1 MPAARF
7 SKGNCWD
14 NAPSEAFFSSLKI
27 ELMDGKAFPTRQ
39 ATQAAI
45 FEYLEVFYNRQRL
58 HSSLGYRTPV
68 EYEAAVSGG
77 VPTGILAEERAM

>member
-1 MPAARF
+1 M
-7 SKGNCWD
+7 G
-14 NAPSEAFFSSLKI
+14 
-27 ELMDGKAFPTRQ
+27 GKAFPTRQ
-39 ATQAAI
+39 AAQAAI

-77 VPTGILAEERAM
+77 IPTGILAEERAM

>member
-27 ELMDGKAFPTRQ
+27 ELMGGKAFPTRQ
-39 ATQAAI
+39 AAQAAI
-45 FEYLEVFYNRQRL
+45 FEY
-58 HSSLGYRTPV
+58 V